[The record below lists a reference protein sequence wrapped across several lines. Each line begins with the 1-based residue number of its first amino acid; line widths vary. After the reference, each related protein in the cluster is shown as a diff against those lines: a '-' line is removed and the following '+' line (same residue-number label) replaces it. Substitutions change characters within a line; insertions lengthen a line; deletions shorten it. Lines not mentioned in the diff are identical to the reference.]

1 MGNKIFCF
9 IFLLSIPFL
18 AGAES
23 IKQFALD
30 EYSIF
35 KLKVHYDKGVTTV
48 MFPSAL
54 SAIYGSNVV
63 TSTDNPGDFL
73 LSYQPGT
80 YFFSVRALRKGAEGS
95 LNVIYNRKTYVLHLK
110 EDADPYSS
118 VTFFS
123 DSKIGRSK
131 TCRITPSI
139 LLSLLD
145 KAKSYQ
151 LLKKHHPENTDGIMY
166 LKSNI
171 RTVYDGFSIT
181 VDEIFRFDKED
192 TIVFRILIKNTSG
205 KIISYDPRMLAAG
218 LGETVYYASITD
230 ASGLVPANSEIPAYF
245 AITGT
250 PTGGRNNLSPD
261 NRWKIILSPND
272 DLKNK
277 EEETGN
283 D

>member
-1 MGNKIFCF
+1 MMP
-9 IFLLSIPFL
+9 LVSS
-18 AGAES
+18 AES

-35 KLKVHYDKGVTTV
+35 KLKIHFDRGVTTV

-54 SAIYGSNVV
+54 SGIYGSNVV

-73 LSYQPGT
+73 LCYQPGT
-80 YFFSVRALRKGAEGS
+80 YFFSVRALKKGAEGS
-95 LNVIYNRKTYVLHLK
+95 LNIIYNRKTYVLHLK
-110 EDADPYSS
+110 EDEDPYSS
-118 VTFFS
+118 ITFFS
-123 DSKIGRSK
+123 DSKTGRNK

-151 LLKKHHPENTDGIMY
+151 LLKKHHPENMDGIMY
-166 LKSNI
+166 LKTNI
-171 RTVYDGFSIT
+171 RTVYDGFSIM
-181 VDEIFRFDKED
+181 VDEVFRFDRED
-192 TIVFRILIKNTSG
+192 TIVFRILVKNTSG
-205 KIISYDPRMLAAG
+205 KIISYDPRTLSAR

-230 ASGLVPANSEIPAYF
+230 ASGLVPPESEIPAYF

-261 NRWKIILSPND
+261 NRWKIILSPDDGFKGEKALEEKVND
-272 DLKNK
+272 
-277 EEETGN
+277 
-283 D
+283 

>member
-1 MGNKIFCF
+1 
-9 IFLLSIPFL
+9 
-18 AGAES
+18 
-23 IKQFALD
+23 
-30 EYSIF
+30 
-35 KLKVHYDKGVTTV
+35 

>member
-1 MGNKIFCF
+1 MMPLI
-9 IFLLSIPFL
+9 S
-18 AGAES
+18 AAES

-35 KLKVHYDKGVTTV
+35 KLKVHFDKGVTTV

-54 SAIYGSNVV
+54 SGIYGSNVV
-63 TSTDNPGDFL
+63 TSSDNPGDFL
-73 LSYQPGT
+73 LSYQPGA
-80 YFFSVRALRKGAEGS
+80 YFFSVRALKKGADGS
-95 LNVIYNRKTYVLHLK
+95 LNIIYNRKTYVLHLK
-110 EDADPYSS
+110 EDDDPYSS
-118 VTFFS
+118 VTFCS
-123 DSKIGRSK
+123 DSKSGRNK
-131 TCRITPSI
+131 TYKITPSI

-151 LLKKHHPENTDGIMY
+151 LLKKYHPENTSDIAY

-171 RTVYDGFSIT
+171 RTVYDGFSIA
-181 VDEIFRFDKED
+181 VDEIFRFDRED
-192 TIVFRILIKNTSG
+192 TIVFRILVKNTSG
-205 KIISYDPRMLAAG
+205 KIISYDPRMLAAR
-218 LGETVYYASITD
+218 LGETVYYTSITD
-230 ASGLVPANSEIPAYF
+230 ASGLIPAESEIPAYF

-277 EEETGN
+277 KEEKAGN